1 MKGGALI
8 LTAGFGEG
16 HNAAARSIKA
26 ACDMLHEEGSAEV
39 YDVFSEARPSL
50 NRWMRSAYLELI
62 NRLPNLW
69 SWIYGGTNHQEIP
82 GWFWRALE
90 READFLK
97 AHILERQPAVLC
109 STYPIYS
116 FLLNQIQDESVRRIP
131 HFVVVTDS
139 ISVHSL
145 WWQAEAEA
153 WFLPNQ
159 DSADVL
165 RNARIPES
173 KLEVLGFPVS
183 PFFSTHLGELS
194 PPDLASGARPRVLF
208 LVHSGYS
215 DAEETARRLLQE
227 TPWEVTC
234 AVGRN
239 ERLRER
245 LKQLVVHR
253 REPAQILGWTPDI
266 PALLM
271 THHAVISKA
280 GGATTQEAIAASC
293 PMIVNQIVPGQEEGN
308 FELLCRL
315 EAGSRARSSAEVLS
329 ILGEWF
335 AHDGRGWNMRR
346 KNLLA
351 AAKPDACFEIGRR
364 LLPFMGRPTGACG
377 K

>member
-1 MKGGALI
+1 MMGGALI

-16 HNAAARSIKA
+16 HNAAARSLKA
-26 ACDMLHEEGSAEV
+26 AFDMQHETGSAQI

-62 NRLPNLW
+62 NKHPNLW
-69 SWIYGGTNHQEIP
+69 SWIFQSTDNKEIP
-82 GWFWRALE
+82 AWFLRALE
-90 READFLK
+90 KEADFLK
-97 AHILERQPAVLC
+97 AHILETQPAVLC
-109 STYPIYS
+109 STYPLYS
-116 FLLNQIQDESVRRIP
+116 FLLKQIQDEFVRKIP

-145 WWQAEAEA
+145 WWRAEAEG

-165 RNARIPES
+165 RKAQIPEA
-173 KLEVLGFPVS
+173 KLEVLGFPVA
-183 PFFSTHLGELS
+183 PFFSTHLEELR
-194 PPDLASGARPRVLF
+194 PPDLASGAKPRVLF

-215 DAEETARRLLQE
+215 DAEETARKLLQE
-227 TPWEVTC
+227 TRWEVTC

-245 LKQLVVHR
+245 LKQLAAHR
-253 REPAQILGWTPDI
+253 REPTQILGWTQDI

-271 THHAVISKA
+271 THHAIISKA
-280 GGATTQEAIAASC
+280 GGATTQEAIAAAC

-315 EAGSRARSSAEVLS
+315 EAGSRARTPGEVLA
-329 ILGEWF
+329 ILEDWF
-335 AHDGRGWNMRR
+335 EDGGRGWKKRR
-346 KNLLA
+346 HNLQA
-351 AAKPDACFEIGRR
+351 ASKPTACFEIVRR
-364 LLPFMGRPTGACG
+364 LLPFMKRPPGT